1 MELNLI
7 SSILRE
13 LILEHDRVSL
23 PGMGSFIAEMAPSV
37 FSDRAMVIHPPYRR
51 ILFRTA
57 EVWNDGLLENRYAI
71 ERGISINDASAE
83 IAEFVKWLK
92 TELNASK
99 SYKIPDF
106 GTMRATEQNDYFFVA
121 DKGLFNYPEGFGLEP
136 INLKVLSKK
145 GVVET
150 LTGKSVPFSIPP
162 DGASTDV
169 SDVQKPMAKTE
180 EKPEITVEAN
190 DEVKPE
196 LISETTSEL
205 KPDSQESTKMTES
218 EKNKPQ
224 KPTVIIEA
232 LEVDTKLP
240 DKVANDKT
248 GSSSKFVRRF
258 IVILS
263 IILLVITVI
272 ALLFIFKDDL
282 RPFWEWL
289 LYTKEEREI
298 LHELIK

>member
-1 MELNLI
+1 MELNLL

-180 EKPEITVEAN
+180 EKPEITVE
-190 DEVKPE
+190 VKEE
-196 LISETTSEL
+196 LKSEPKSETASEL
-205 KPDSQESTKMTES
+205 KPDSQESIRMAE
-218 EKNKPQ
+218 N
-224 KPTVIIEA
+224 VIKEA